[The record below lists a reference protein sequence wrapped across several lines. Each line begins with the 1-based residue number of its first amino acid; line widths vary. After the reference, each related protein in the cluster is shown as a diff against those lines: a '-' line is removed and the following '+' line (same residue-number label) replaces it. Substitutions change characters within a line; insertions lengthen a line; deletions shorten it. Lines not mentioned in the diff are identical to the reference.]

1 MWCLDKFFSVTY
13 NRFFSMKWKY
23 LRICT
28 LCMEYIFI
36 FFCDKYAMADTL
48 FSSPSTPFSV
58 LQVAPFKRLRKVT
71 FINTVPKS
79 ASGKILRRELIQQV
93 KSKIWGSTVPSR
105 ILGLQENRP
114 GFLTWLPF
122 LFLLLNEKGF
132 LFKILSKLFFQHVME
147 VTISLK

>member
-1 MWCLDKFFSVTY
+1 
-13 NRFFSMKWKY
+13 
-23 LRICT
+23 
-28 LCMEYIFI
+28 
-36 FFCDKYAMADTL
+36 
-48 FSSPSTPFSV
+48 
-58 LQVAPFKRLRKVT
+58 LRKVT

-132 LFKILSKLFFQHVME
+132 LFKIS
-147 VTISLK
+147 SY